1 MRYALAVLAML
12 VGVTGAAAQ
21 PYPSKPIRMLVGF
34 AAGGPT
40 DVLARLVGQ
49 AMSESLGTTVVVDN
63 RPGASGMIADDVVAK
78 APPDGYTLGMMS
90 SAHSTNPAMYPRVP
104 HDVVGDFTSIALVA
118 RTPYILVVGPGVP
131 ARSVAELVAWIKA
144 QPGEVIYG
152 SNAIGGRTHLAAEL
166 LARLAGLRLVHVP
179 YKGSAPNLAALSA
192 GEIPF
197 TFENPAVLGGPIQ
210 AGKARPLAVTSP
222 VRMAAFP
229 ELPTI
234 AESGYPGFDVVGWFG
249 VRGPP
254 RLPADMVAR
263 LNAAIVAAIATPL
276 LHARLAELGAEPG
289 GGSAAD
295 FERFVAT
302 DMAYWGKVIRD
313 AGIKGE

>member
-1 MRYALAVLAML
+1 MMRALVALAVLAFA
-12 VGVTGAAAQ
+12 GTAAAQ

-49 AMSESLGTTVVVDN
+49 AMSDSLGGTVVVDN
-63 RPGASGMIADDVVAK
+63 KPGASGMIADDVVAK

-90 SAHSTNPAMYPRVP
+90 SAHSTNPAMYASVP
-104 HDVVGDFTSIALVA
+104 HDVVADFTSIALVA
-118 RTPYILVVGPGVP
+118 RTPYILVVAPSVP
-131 ARSVAELVAWIKA
+131 AHSVSELVAWIKA
-144 QPGEVIYG
+144 QPGDVIYG

-179 YKGSAPNLAALSA
+179 YKGSSPNLAALIA
-192 GEIPF
+192 GDIPF

-210 AGKARPLAVTSP
+210 AGKMRPLAVTSP
-222 VRMAAFP
+222 ARMAAWP

-249 VRGPP
+249 VRGPA
-254 RLPADMVAR
+254 RLPADLVVR
-263 LNAAIVAAIATPL
+263 LNAAIVAAIETPL
-276 LHARLAELGAEPG
+276 LRARFAGLGAEPG
-289 GGSAAD
+289 GGSAES
-295 FERFVAT
+295 FERFVAN
-302 DMAYWGKVIRD
+302 DAAYWGKVIRD